1 MRMRALAFVALAGLL
16 AAACGGGGAGGSAG
30 GAAAGS
36 ISGNL
41 TLWHS
46 YHTGGSEEQ
55 ALTQLIDKVKK
66 DNANAKITVLN
77 VPFDQIFNKYQ
88 TEVASGGGPDI
99 WTVPNDDLGNM
110 ARANLLLA
118 LDAKV
123 KDRLGNVA
131 PLGIDGMKV
140 DGKIYGIPLLFKAVA
155 LYYNKDKVATA
166 PKTTDELMAA
176 VKSGKTIVQNQNG
189 YHLYGWSGAFGGK
202 LMDDTGKCVADQ
214 AGWADAMQYL
224 VDLKK
229 AGGKF
234 ETDGGKADTSFR
246 QGQVDMIVNGPW
258 VLADYKKDLGAKL
271 GVAPMPAGPKGKA
284 SPLTGVDGWYINP
297 NSKNIDAAV
306 NLGFALSD
314 QNAQKTYADVAGD
327 VPVRTDV
334 TTTDPL
340 VKSFAEAS
348 ATGFPR
354 PQTKEFGNYWG
365 PFGDSITKIIEGK
378 ADPKTGV
385 SDACKAMNLANKK

>member
-155 LYYNKDKVATA
+155 LY
-166 PKTTDELMAA
+166 
-176 VKSGKTIVQNQNG
+176 
-189 YHLYGWSGAFGGK
+189 
-202 LMDDTGKCVADQ
+202 
-214 AGWADAMQYL
+214 
-224 VDLKK
+224 
-229 AGGKF
+229 
-234 ETDGGKADTSFR
+234 
-246 QGQVDMIVNGPW
+246 
-258 VLADYKKDLGAKL
+258 
-271 GVAPMPAGPKGKA
+271 
-284 SPLTGVDGWYINP
+284 
-297 NSKNIDAAV
+297 
-306 NLGFALSD
+306 
-314 QNAQKTYADVAGD
+314 
-327 VPVRTDV
+327 
-334 TTTDPL
+334 
-340 VKSFAEAS
+340 
-348 ATGFPR
+348 
-354 PQTKEFGNYWG
+354 
-365 PFGDSITKIIEGK
+365 
-378 ADPKTGV
+378 
-385 SDACKAMNLANKK
+385 